1 MKAFIDGIIEKI
13 ASRKLIAWVTATTL
27 ALYGA
32 VTSEDWVA
40 VTLVYIGSQA
50 AVDLVKVWKHG

>member
-1 MKAFIDGIIEKI
+1 MRQILDNVLAKV
-13 ASRKLIAWVTATTL
+13 ASRKLIAWTTATVL
-27 ALYGA
+27 ALHGA

-50 AVDLVKVWKHG
+50 AVDLVKTWKHG

>member
-1 MKAFIDGIIEKI
+1 MRAFVDNMMAKI
-13 ASRKLIAWVTATTL
+13 VSRKLVAWTTATVL
-27 ALYGA
+27 ALHGA